1 LRKSRFFAFWRQT
14 DRQTDK
20 QMDIIDAW
28 SRNLAMASCD
38 LKSKRESSIRL
49 IVFHTG
55 LRIGLQQALCCCIE
69 FNSISIWRGVY
80 SDTTQLNSTSSL
92 FELCRYKHPF
102 MRLALY
108 NIVTSLVGWSLVGH
122 VRELW
127 LNGASEA
134 SYCWTPV
141 RNRTLEFSISVVS
154 FSTPSM
160 TPKVGS
166 GPHYCNSSDWGYI
179 TVLLRHLFL
188 RTQAE
193 TFIFLLFTFMHVYF
207 LMQFSPVCRPWQASP
222 SAGGSPEPLR
232 YASEYFSNV

>member
-1 LRKSRFFAFWRQT
+1 
-14 DRQTDK
+14 
-20 QMDIIDAW
+20 MDIIDAW

-49 IVFHTG
+49 IVFHTV

-80 SDTTQLNSTSSL
+80 SDTTQLNSTSSWV
-92 FELCRYKHPF
+92 ELCRYKHPF

-141 RNRTLEFSISVVS
+141 LWNSVFQS
-154 FSTPSM
+154 CHFQPLAW
-160 TPKVGS
+160 PLKWDL
-166 GPHYCNSSDWGYI
+166 GPTIVIRATEGILPYCYG
-179 TVLLRHLFL
+179 TCFFVRKQKLLFFYFL
-188 RTQAE
+188 LLC
-193 TFIFLLFTFMHVYF
+193 TFIF
-207 LMQFSPVCRPWQASP
+207 
-222 SAGGSPEPLR
+222 
-232 YASEYFSNV
+232 